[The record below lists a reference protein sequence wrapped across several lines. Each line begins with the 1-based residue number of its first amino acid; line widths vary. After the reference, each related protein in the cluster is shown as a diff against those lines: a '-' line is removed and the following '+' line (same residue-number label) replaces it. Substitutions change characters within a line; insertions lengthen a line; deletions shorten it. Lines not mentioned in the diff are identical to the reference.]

1 MEDQDA
7 KQVRTRVAG
16 ICDRLHEVGELLHN
30 RSVEE
35 LGTGRPVNSNVAEAI
50 KEIEAI
56 RTELQNLCSTR
67 LSTSLDRTVSQETM
81 ERAISEIDSDEFDV
95 QG

>member
-1 MEDQDA
+1 MDENHHQLP
-7 KQVRTRVAG
+7 QAG
-16 ICDRLHEVGELLHN
+16 IAEICDRLHDIAEALQQ

-50 KEIEAI
+50 QSIEAV
-56 RTELQNLCSTR
+56 RADLQAYAPPQPAAPDPEVEQ
-67 LSTSLDRTVSQETM
+67 DRM
-81 ERAISEIDSDEFDV
+81 ERAVSELDSDEFDM